1 MRIDWEVT
9 QVMEEVT
16 SDDRLGSDRG
26 CGRGDQRG

>member
-1 MRIDWEVT
+1 MMIDWEVT

-26 CGRGDQRG
+26 SGRSDQ